1 MTLGQAIRSIRQEVG
16 VTQKNLA
23 QAAGIEQ
30 SYLSMIESDQR
41 PNPGTK
47 VTARLAQA
55 LQVSIDDLAS
65 RAGFLPRLEPVDPL
79 SDRAVRLFRQLPRWR
94 QEDVLAQL
102 ELYLRLTEQG
112 RHALASD
119 EWMIADGQGMLAGAA
134 DAQPSNAPGSTDC
147 GDGSWTRK
155 LGCS

>member
-1 MTLGQAIRSIRQEVG
+1 MTLGQAIREIRQEVG

-41 PNPGTK
+41 LNPGTK
-47 VTARLAQA
+47 VMARLAQA

-65 RAGFLPRLEPVDPL
+65 RAGYLPRLAPDDPL
-79 SDRAVRLFRQLPRWR
+79 SDRAVRLFRKLPRWR

-102 ELYLRLTEQG
+102 ELYLQLTEHG
-112 RHALASD
+112 RHALPN
-119 EWMIADGQGMLAGAA
+119 EHWQIVNGQ
-134 DAQPSNAPGSTDC
+134 
-147 GDGSWTRK
+147 
-155 LGCS
+155 